1 MLDGKNISKLLNI
14 VMLFIYDHVFFLT
27 DNNTFLYKISKEF
40 FLIMYGERLAIITF
54 FVNVLINKM

>member
-40 FLIMYGERLAIITF
+40 
-54 FVNVLINKM
+54 V